1 MMVQHAPVTPR
12 RWRAW
17 LEIRLDIG
25 IGLTVAGLMLPWLSA
40 AAQSMDLGALPWLI
54 DLGAH
59 WQVPISVL
67 LALCVLVRV
76 LLGAPNRLLVL
87 AMLALPWF
95 IALPRMETAG
105 ETPGPSLRVANV
117 NLHVSQTDAQGLR
130 EFLDREQPEVVVLVE
145 LNETMATQIA
155 TWTDYPEQHLVPENS
170 PFGIGVISRLALQSA
185 STIRD
190 SNDLAEIDA
199 IVRVADQPVLLTA
212 VHPMPPLSS
221 SWHRARLTK
230 LMALV
235 ERQQQHT
242 GPRLM
247 VGDLNASPWSSAM
260 AAVRSDYRRANTFTP
275 TWPNRNFGWFG
286 IPIDLVLA
294 SSHWQVQSFD
304 VAESFGSDHR
314 PVVTT
319 LRLSAASDRS
329 DEPTDLDLE
338 HRP

>member
-1 MMVQHAPVTPR
+1 MVQHTPVTPK
-12 RWRAW
+12 RWRGW
-17 LEIRLDIG
+17 IGTRLDIG
-25 IGLTVAGLMLPWLSA
+25 IGLSVAGLMLPWLSA
-40 AAQSMDLGALPWLI
+40 AVQSMDLGALPWLI
-54 DLGAH
+54 DLAAH
-59 WQVPISVL
+59 WQIPIAAVL
-67 LALCVLVRV
+67 TLCVVIRFF
-76 LLGAPNRLLVL
+76 LGARNRLLWLPVL
-87 AMLALPWF
+87 ILPWL
-95 IALPRMETAG
+95 IALPRLETADQS
-105 ETPGPSLRVANV
+105 PGPSVRVANV

-130 EFLDREQPEVVVLVE
+130 EFLDREQPEMVVLIE
-145 LNETMATQIA
+145 LNETMAAQIA

-185 STIRD
+185 TTVRD
-190 SNDLAEIDA
+190 AKGLAEIDV

-212 VHPMPPLSS
+212 AHPMPPLSS

-235 ERQQQHT
+235 ERQQHHA

-260 AAVRSDYRRANTFTP
+260 RAVRADYRRANTLSP

-329 DEPTDLDLE
+329 DEPTDLELE